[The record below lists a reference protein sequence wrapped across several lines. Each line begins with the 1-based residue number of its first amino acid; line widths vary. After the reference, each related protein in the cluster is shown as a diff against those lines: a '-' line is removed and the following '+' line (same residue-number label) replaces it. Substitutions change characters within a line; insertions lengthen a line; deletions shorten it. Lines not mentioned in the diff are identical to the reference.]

1 MAMEVETPIDTT
13 NFNLNES
20 EMNIEDDDVTVISNN
35 KRTLS
40 QTNTTQ
46 EKHQNQE
53 KPNEGNERATKKQ
66 FSSHAIRRAKRKV
79 RFDFLNATSKK
90 EAYEHWK
97 TILTVLRKI
106 DTTIIIHTTEDNI
119 AIHITDPLPQFDTA
133 QQYMKL
139 EEVKKR
145 NGESKYGSITTM
157 TLARPIHETKK
168 LYPELIDVLIETN
181 TFLKTTLLETTDTV
195 EIGFFI
201 GLHPS
206 LTNIDW
212 RINQIKQALGVPE
225 LTPKFQIYR
234 RQLKEDSA
242 KTTCMVISCAKPEAR
257 IIQTKLMQAPQHA
270 LGKHVEFVPYQLKSM
285 WSIEEYKNLF
295 YQQNQYIQDV
305 GAIAIQGVTEA
316 TMQQIDEVEQVTIQ
330 QFLLSHEKIL
340 SLEKSNTP
348 NLNKWWVIAKKEH
361 LQEVTTYLN
370 TEMVQ
375 YMNMHTPY
383 GSKQRYI
390 PPKDTTELEF
400 PTIAEHKNV
409 SQFSDLL
416 KQRLQA
422 RPKPTPSLI
431 QPPQTGRV
439 RQETYAKITAKNIQT
454 NRNTRDTKA
463 DMKTQQKLQETKE
476 SLEELTKAV
485 SNIHT
490 QITEPSTLTPSIQ
503 PDVIAKEIKQNSDH
517 QIQQLA
523 QEMKKMMQTMM
534 QQFMQTIT
542 NLITTLI
549 PTIIQSLHGSTQ
561 YTNIPTP
568 THMGQTPSKHLGV
581 SQQIGTPQNP
591 HRPIA
596 PNIGTGSHLSTV
608 TPIKTV

>member
-1 MAMEVETPIDTT
+1 MAMEVEATIDTT
-13 NFNLNES
+13 TFNPTET
-20 EMNIEDDDVTVISNN
+20 EMNIEDDEVTVISNN

-40 QTNTTQ
+40 QTTNTQ
-46 EKHQNQE
+46 EKPHSQE
-53 KPNEGNERATKKQ
+53 KPQENNERVTKKP
-66 FSSHAIRRAKRKV
+66 FSSHGIRRAKRKV
-79 RFDFLNATSKK
+79 RFDFLNATTTT

-97 TILTVLRKI
+97 KFLTVLRKI
-106 DTTIIIHTTEDNI
+106 DTTTIIHTHEENI
-119 AIHITDPLPQFDTA
+119 AIHITDALPKFDQA
-133 QQYMKL
+133 QPYMKL

-168 LYPELIDVLIETN
+168 LYPELVDVLMETN

-206 LTNIDW
+206 LTNIEW
-212 RINQIKQALGVPE
+212 RINQIKQVLGVPE
-225 LTPKFQIYR
+225 LLLKFQIYR
-234 RQLKEDSA
+234 RQLKEDTA

-257 IIQTKLMQAPQHA
+257 VLQTKLMQAPQHA
-270 LGKHVEFVPYQLKSM
+270 LGKQVEFVPYQLKSI

-305 GAIAIQGVTEA
+305 GAIGIQGITED
-316 TMQQIDEVEQVTIQ
+316 TMQHFDEVEQVTIQ

-340 SLEKSNTP
+340 SIEKSNTP
-348 NLNKWWVIAKKEH
+348 KLNKWWIIVKKDH
-361 LQEVTTYLN
+361 LQEVTKYLN
-370 TEMVQ
+370 TDMVQ

-400 PTIAEHKNV
+400 PNITEHKNV
-409 SQFSDLL
+409 SNFSDLL

-422 RPKPTPSLI
+422 RPKPTPSLS
-431 QPPQTGRV
+431 QPPQTGRQ
-439 RQETYAKITAKNIQT
+439 RQTYAKITAKNINP
-454 NRNTRDTKA
+454 NRIERETKVA
-463 DMKTQQKLQETKE
+463 TQTQQKLQETKDT
-476 SLEELTKAV
+476 LEELTKAV
-485 SNIHT
+485 SHIQT
-490 QITEPSTLTPSIQ
+490 QITEPSTLTPSLQ
-503 PDVIAKEIKQNSDH
+503 PEAIAKEIKKSSD
-517 QIQQLA
+517 QQMQHLA
-523 QEMKKMMQTMM
+523 QEMKTMMQTMM

-561 YTNIPTP
+561 YTNLPSTNIT
-568 THMGQTPSKHLGV
+568 GQTPPKQIGV
-581 SQQIGTPQNP
+581 SQQLGTSHTPNHP
-591 HRPIA
+591 MA

-608 TPIKTV
+608 TPPQTV